1 MNSRLSQRRSDEVPE
16 QESEPES
23 RAVVKGLLEDVI
35 GEVVK
40 EREESEKWE
49 RLMSNSKQIND
60 DALTLYSEAADE
72 TDSDGCFD
80 DRRRLPYDFCTR
92 VAADYDYSSATT
104 TSDDE
109 SAAAPSSA
117 KQVKKSR

>member
-1 MNSRLSQRRSDEVPE
+1 
-16 QESEPES
+16 
-23 RAVVKGLLEDVI
+23 
-35 GEVVK
+35 
-40 EREESEKWE
+40 
-49 RLMSNSKQIND
+49 MSNSKQIND

-80 DRRRLPYDFCTR
+80 DRRRLPYDFCTSR

-117 KQVKKSR
+117 KQVKKSRGSSA

>member
-1 MNSRLSQRRSDEVPE
+1 MPE
-16 QESEPES
+16 ESEPES
-23 RAVVKGLLEDVI
+23 RAVVMGLLEDVI
-35 GEVVK
+35 GEVVR
-40 EREESEKWE
+40 EREESENWE

-60 DALTLYSEAADE
+60 DALTLYSEAAEE

-80 DRRRLPYDFCTR
+80 DRRRLPYDFCTSR

-109 SAAAPSSA
+109 AAGAPSSA
-117 KQVKKSR
+117 KQG